1 MNITAEQF
9 RQLAYPN
16 MPAALIHTWA
26 EKLSAALAGSHID
39 TPLRASHFMA
49 QALQESG
56 RFLYTEEIW
65 GPTPQ
70 QLKYDPASGSQLSKE
85 LGNTHPGDGY
95 LFRGRGV
102 FETTGRGNYHLTGQ
116 RLGID
121 LEAHPEKMSEIGVGS
136 LGACDFWTHH
146 GLTALADRGGL
157 AQVTP
162 ITRLVNGGYNGLLER
177 QQFYRQAAK
186 LFGAPI

>member
-1 MNITAEQF
+1 MKITAEQF
-9 RQLAYPN
+9 KLLAYPN
-16 MPAALIHTWA
+16 MPAAAVHTWA
-26 EKLSAALAGSHID
+26 EKLSAALAASHID
-39 TPLRASHFMA
+39 TPLRLAHFFA
-49 QALQESG
+49 QAMHESG
-56 RFLYTEEIW
+56 RFFYMEEIW
-65 GPTPQ
+65 GPTQQ

-116 RLGID
+116 RLGVD
-121 LEAHPEKMSEIGVGS
+121 LEGHPEYMAQIGVGS

-146 GLTALADRGGL
+146 GLSALADRGGL
-157 AQVTP
+157 AMVTP
-162 ITRLVNGGYNGLLER
+162 ITRLVNGGYTGLLER